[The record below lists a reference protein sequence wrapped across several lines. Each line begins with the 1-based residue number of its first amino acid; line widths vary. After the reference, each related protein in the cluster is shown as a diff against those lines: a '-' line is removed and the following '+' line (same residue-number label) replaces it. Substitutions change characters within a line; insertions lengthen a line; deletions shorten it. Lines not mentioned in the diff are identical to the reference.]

1 MNPIRLLP
9 LAFLAVS
16 ALAAARPFGPPD
28 AGRVPSPEALATL
41 PGLGAAQQA
50 ELRRILLERR
60 DQIEGVMDKAHAE
73 LQAQH
78 KRLRAERER
87 IDEQTAEKL
96 RKALGEDGYRA
107 YAEWRRAQHG
117 LRGPAAG
124 GPHPGGGPDG
134 RGPGGAGKGAPL
146 ADLGPLSDA
155 TDGADPD

>member
-9 LAFLAVS
+9 LAFVAVS
-16 ALAAARPFGPPD
+16 AFAVARPLGPPD
-28 AGRVPSPEALATL
+28 ADRVPSPEALATL
-41 PGLGAAQQA
+41 PGLSAAQQA
-50 ELRRILLERR
+50 EVRRLLLERR

-73 LQAQH
+73 MQAQH

-117 LRGPAAG
+117 VRGPAAG
-124 GPHPGGGPDG
+124 GPHPGRGPDG
-134 RGPGGAGKGAPL
+134 RGAGKGAPL
-146 ADLGPLSDA
+146 ADLGPLSDEPN
-155 TDGADPD
+155 GAGPD